1 MKAWHCS
8 ISRLFCGQRGSAE
21 IAVES
26 ERANAGM
33 LLGSASHGERG
44 QGLALAAFGIVA
56 LLGMASLAIDV
67 SSWRYQQ
74 RLEQSA
80 ADSAAVA
87 GAIRLSYPTTSNG
100 GTAPVEV
107 TAAAQGASKDN
118 GFTDDG
124 GVGKLTVTVNSPPLA
139 SPTSYPSNTAV
150 EVIVKKDQ
158 PAFFS
163 RIFGKQGSF
172 VSARAVA
179 ARKPDGAYCLYQL
192 DPNGSLLMRPPG
204 LVNAVN
210 CGVIYNGTI
219 PLGHVTATSLS
230 YTNPANSPGASLTPP
245 LVAQRSL
252 PFSDP
257 CSAIAGC
264 AYLQQSTF
272 PPASLARDA
281 SGYATLSPGVYNNC
295 CSTVTLNPGIYYIYG
310 GIGVS
315 GAGTITGTGVTIVNI
330 DGPIRFNGN
339 GGMNINAPSGP
350 YDPMTNPTAGVAFY
364 QPPSNTNDYLA
375 NGNPGFFGG
384 MFYAPTLH
392 YRTNGKGDTF
402 SFLVIGG
409 TDLRGNK
416 PLTVDPSLTS
426 PAIAVSSQ
434 ATHVVL
440 SE

>member
-1 MKAWHCS
+1 MKASCFS
-8 ISRLFCGQRGSAE
+8 VSRLFCGHRVIVG
-21 IAVES
+21 IGVES
-26 ERANAGM
+26 ARRIATR
-33 LLGSASHGERG
+33 LFASGAHSTRG
-44 QGLALAAFGIVA
+44 QAVALAALGIVA
-56 LLGMASLAIDV
+56 LLGMASLAVDAG
-67 SSWRYQQ
+67 SWRYQQ

-87 GAIRLSYPTTSNG
+87 GAIRLSYPTTSQG
-100 GTAPVEV
+100 GSAPVEITTV
-107 TAAAQGASKDN
+107 AQSAAKDN

-124 GVGKLTVTVNSPPLA
+124 GLGKVTVTVNSPPLA
-139 SPTSYPSNTAV
+139 SPTSYPSNSAV

-163 RIFGKQGSF
+163 RIFGKRDSF

-179 ARKPDGAYCLYQL
+179 VQKPDGAYCLYQL
-192 DPNGSLLMRPPG
+192 DPNDSLLMRPPG
-204 LVNAVN
+204 LVHAVN

-219 PLGHVTATSLS
+219 PTGTVTASALS
-230 YTNPANSPGASLTPP
+230 YTTTAPGATLTAP
-245 LVAQRSL
+245 LVARQSL

-264 AYLQQSTF
+264 AYLQRSTF
-272 PPASLARDA
+272 PPASLAHSA
-281 SGYATLSPGVYNNC
+281 SGYATLNPGVYNNC
-295 CSTVTLNPGIYYIYG
+295 CSTVTLNAGIYYIYG

-315 GAGTITGTGVTIVNI
+315 GAGTITGSGVTIVNI
-330 DGPIRFNGN
+330 DGATRFNGN
-339 GGMNINAPSGP
+339 GGMNISAPSTG
-350 YDPMTNPTAGVAFY
+350 PTAGVAFY

-375 NGNPGFFGG
+375 NGNPGYFAG
-384 MFYAPTLH
+384 MFYGPTLH

-402 SFLVIGG
+402 SFIVVGG

-426 PAIAVSSQ
+426 PAINLAAQ